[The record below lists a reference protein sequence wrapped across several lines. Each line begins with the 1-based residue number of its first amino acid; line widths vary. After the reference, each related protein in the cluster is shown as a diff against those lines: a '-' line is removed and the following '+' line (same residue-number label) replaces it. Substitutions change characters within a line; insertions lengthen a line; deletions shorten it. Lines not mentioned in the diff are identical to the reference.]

1 MKGLN
6 MEKIESIEQLD
17 ALGIKIC
24 EMLQVGID
32 KANTVVPETL
42 QQMVAWE
49 IWGNAIAS
57 IFLAIVIAAL
67 IRIIV
72 PLCKRFILDVS
83 NDDAAFILRG
93 AVITVCSV
101 SILVSLIH
109 LLRESLPSLIKALV
123 APNLVIIEQLGG
135 LVK

>member
-1 MKGLN
+1 
-6 MEKIESIEQLD
+6 MENIESIEQLD
-17 ALGIKIC
+17 ALGVKIC

-42 QQMVAWE
+42 QQIVAWE
-49 IWGNAIAS
+49 IWGNAITS
-57 IFLAIVIAAL
+57 IILVAIIVAL

-72 PLCKRFILDVS
+72 PLFKKVISDFA
-83 NDDAAFILRG
+83 NDDDSFIISGLAIG
-93 AVITVCSV
+93 ICSV
-101 SILVSLIH
+101 CA
-109 LLRESLPSLIKALV
+109 LLAFMYLSFESLPSLIKALV

>member
-1 MKGLN
+1 

-17 ALGIKIC
+17 ALGVKIC

-42 QQMVAWE
+42 QQIVAWE
-49 IWGNAIAS
+49 IWGNAITS
-57 IFLAIVIAAL
+57 IFLVIVIVAL

-72 PLCKRFILDVS
+72 PFGKRFISDFANYDETFLIYGLAIGVCFICVLL
-83 NDDAAFILRG
+83 AFM
-93 AVITVCSV
+93 
-101 SILVSLIH
+101 H
-109 LLRESLPSLIKALV
+109 LSMESLPSLIKALI

>member
-1 MKGLN
+1 

-17 ALGIKIC
+17 ALGVKIC

-42 QQMVAWE
+42 QQIVAWE
-49 IWGNAIAS
+49 IWWNAITS
-57 IFLAIVIAAL
+57 IVLVAFIVAL

-72 PLCKRFILDVS
+72 PLCKRFISDFA
-83 NDDAAFILRG
+83 NDDEFFIVRG
-93 AVITVCSV
+93 AVIAACFVCV
-101 SILVSLIH
+101 LLAFMH
-109 LLRESLPSLIKALV
+109 LSFESFPSLIKALV

>member
-1 MKGLN
+1 

-17 ALGIKIC
+17 ALGAKIC
-24 EMLQVGID
+24 ELLQVGID
-32 KANTVVPETL
+32 KASVVVPETL
-42 QQMVAWE
+42 QQIVAWQ

-57 IFLAIVIAAL
+57 IFLAIVIVAL

-72 PLCKRFILDVS
+72 PLCNRFISDIA
-83 NDDAAFILRG
+83 NDDEAFILRG
-93 AVITVCSV
+93 AVLVVCSV
-101 SILVSLIH
+101 CVLISLIH
-109 LLRESLPSLIKALV
+109 LLTESLPSLIKALV

>member
-1 MKGLN
+1 

-17 ALGIKIC
+17 ALGVKIC

-42 QQMVAWE
+42 QQIVAWE
-49 IWGNAIAS
+49 IWGNAITS
-57 IFLAIVIAAL
+57 IFLAIVIVAS

-72 PLCKRFILDVS
+72 PLSKRFISDVA
-83 NDDAAFILRG
+83 NDDEAFILRG
-93 AVITVCSV
+93 AVLVICSV
-101 SILVSLIH
+101 CVLLSLIH
-109 LLRESLPSLIKALV
+109 LLTVSLPSLIKALV

>member
-1 MKGLN
+1 

-17 ALGIKIC
+17 ALGTKIC
-24 EMLQVGID
+24 ELLQVGID

-49 IWGNAIAS
+49 IWGNAITS
-57 IFLAIVIAAL
+57 IFLAIVIVAL

-72 PLCKRFILDVS
+72 PLCKRFISDVA
-83 NDDAAFILRG
+83 NDDEAFIIRG
-93 AVITVCSV
+93 AVIVVCFV
-101 SILVSLIH
+101 CVLLSLIH
-109 LLRESLPSLIKALV
+109 LLEESLPSLIKALV

>member
-1 MKGLN
+1 

-17 ALGIKIC
+17 ALGVKIC

-42 QQMVAWE
+42 QQIVAWE
-49 IWGNAIAS
+49 IWWNAITS
-57 IFLAIVIAAL
+57 IVLVAFIVAL

-72 PLCKRFILDVS
+72 PLCKRFISDFA
-83 NDDAAFILRG
+83 NDDEAFIIRG
-93 AVITVCSV
+93 AVIVVCFV
-101 SILVSLIH
+101 CVLLSLIH
-109 LLRESLPSLIKALV
+109 LLMESLPSLIKALV

>member
-1 MKGLN
+1 

-17 ALGIKIC
+17 ALGVKIC

-42 QQMVAWE
+42 QQVVAWE
-49 IWGNAIAS
+49 IWWNAITS
-57 IFLAIVIAAL
+57 IVLVAFIVAL

-72 PLCKRFILDVS
+72 PLCKRFISDFA
-83 NDDAAFILRG
+83 NDDDFFIVRG
-93 AVITVCSV
+93 AVIVACSV
-101 SILVSLIH
+101 CVLLSLMHVSF
-109 LLRESLPSLIKALV
+109 ESLPSLIKALV

>member
-1 MKGLN
+1 
-6 MEKIESIEQLD
+6 MEKIESIEHLD
-17 ALGIKIC
+17 ALGVKIC

-42 QQMVAWE
+42 QQIVAWE
-49 IWGNAIAS
+49 IWGNAITS
-57 IFLAIVIAAL
+57 IFLVTVIVAL

-72 PLCKRFILDVS
+72 PLCKRFISDVA
-83 NDDAAFILRG
+83 NDDEAFIIRG
-93 AVITVCSV
+93 AVIVVCFICV
-101 SILVSLIH
+101 LLSLIH
-109 LLRESLPSLIKALV
+109 LSMESLPSLIKVLV

>member
-1 MKGLN
+1 

-17 ALGIKIC
+17 ALGVKIC

-42 QQMVAWE
+42 QQIVAWE
-49 IWGNAIAS
+49 IWRNAIVS
-57 IFLAIVIAAL
+57 IFLVAFIVAL

-72 PLCKRFILDVS
+72 PLCKKVILDI
-83 NDDAAFILRG
+83 DDVAPHTLIYE
-93 AVITVCSV
+93 ITITISSYCALCAIAYLSF
-101 SILVSLIH
+101 
-109 LLRESLPSLIKALV
+109 ESLPSLIKALV

>member
-1 MKGLN
+1 

-17 ALGIKIC
+17 ALGVKIC

-42 QQMVAWE
+42 QQIVAWE
-49 IWGNAIAS
+49 IWGNAITS
-57 IFLAIVIAAL
+57 IVLVAFIVAL

-72 PLCKRFILDVS
+72 PLCKRFISDLA
-83 NDDAAFILRG
+83 NDDETFIVRG
-93 AVITVCSV
+93 AAIVVCFICV
-101 SILVSLIH
+101 LLAFMH
-109 LLRESLPSLIKALV
+109 LSFESLPSLIKVLV

>member
-1 MKGLN
+1 
-6 MEKIESIEQLD
+6 MEKINSIEQLD
-17 ALGIKIC
+17 ALSAKIC

-32 KANTVVPETL
+32 KASVVIPETL
-42 QQMVAWE
+42 QQIVAWQ

-57 IFLAIVIAAL
+57 IFLVVFIVAL

-72 PLCKRFILDVS
+72 QLCKKVILDI
-83 NDDAAFILRG
+83 DDVDVAPHTLIYE
-93 AVITVCSV
+93 ITITISSFCVLCAIVYLSF
-101 SILVSLIH
+101 
-109 LLRESLPSLIKALV
+109 ESLPSFIKALV

>member
-1 MKGLN
+1 

-17 ALGIKIC
+17 ALGVKIC

-32 KANTVVPETL
+32 KTNTVVPETL
-42 QQMVAWE
+42 QQIVAWK

-57 IFLAIVIAAL
+57 IFLAIVIVAL

-72 PLCKRFILDVS
+72 PLCRRFISDVA
-83 NDDAAFILRG
+83 NDDEAFILRG
-93 AVITVCSV
+93 AVIVVCSV
-101 SILVSLIH
+101 CVLVSLIH
-109 LLRESLPSLIKALV
+109 LLRESLPSLIKALI